1 MADDISVK
9 LAVEGEQNF
18 KTAISAAN
26 AQLKAM
32 DAELQAAV
40 SSMTGMESAEQKLA
54 AKSSILNQ
62 QIEKNKE
69 KLSILSQ
76 QYEKSKAKLDELGQA
91 LEKAKAEHGDNS
103 AEATK
108 AANAYNRQAQEVAK
122 LEKDIANTNTAIN
135 KETAELNQLNNT
147 LAKTGEKW
155 QEAGAKISDAGE
167 KITSVGSTLTKT
179 VTAPLVAAGTAAAKF
194 ASDYEENLN
203 KVDASFK
210 DNAAEVKAWAKTATQ
225 QFGMSESAA
234 LDATSTFG
242 DMGTSMGLTT
252 KEAADM
258 STSLAGLAGDLS
270 SFKNIGIDQA
280 MSALKGVFTGETE
293 GLKSLGVVM
302 TETNLKAFAEDM
314 GLVYDSMSQAEKVT
328 LRYQYVLANTTNAQ
342 GDYARTSDGTANS
355 IRTLQAEA
363 SNLASAF
370 GQELLPQVTPL
381 IQKATELVRGFGEL
395 DEGTKQSVIQAGLLA
410 AATGPVVTGLGKVT
424 EGVGKAVET
433 AGTLTKALSG
443 GGGLASA
450 LTATLGTGGAVGLA
464 VAGAA
469 ALTAGTV
476 VLINKI
482 SEAND
487 PVRQLKNSLSEME
500 EAQNRAGESESII
513 SLADRYDLLRAKV
526 SDTTLSDTELSAV
539 EEELASV
546 RQQLADATDGAVS
559 SGEALTDVID
569 AQVKSEREIAE
580 IERNHANTEL
590 YAKLIEGAEDYK
602 EALLDQKRTQLEL
615 DEAMKQMDG
624 TSEALVNGWEDAFD
638 SLNKTIDDTK
648 DKLAAGLI
656 DTSTVE
662 GAAELDAVLRG
673 LEEVLYSL
681 GYDVHF
687 EGLADAE
694 MYMSNLDVSTQG
706 MARSTSDA
714 ADKVTE
720 LDLKIQKSKALT
732 DGYKQSVIDL
742 VNSGFIDAQKGAD
755 LLGVSVDAMGRM
767 LTAAWTEEHKAA
779 AETGALSDAQMDAID
794 SAERMAEAEKKAAE
808 EFAQMVTDLEGLP
821 DLLSATGYSS
831 QELAIMLTEA
841 GVSVDQFA
849 SGVGSMR
856 DSVVNDFQLL
866 SESQKTTADEMV
878 AALQANL
885 QAQQEWSGNLTQ
897 LWWDAY
903 AEQDTA
909 VMQYIS
915 YLADLGPEYASAV
928 AEFANGGY
936 SKLEEA
942 AEAWAAI
949 GDQSAKDYTS
959 GIWMNNYLAEQA
971 GADLGGAALAGMESV
986 DQTTGAQGA
995 VNQVV
1000 GTIESGQGAVESAM
1014 SSLGEG
1020 AAGAY
1025 ENTKSVAEAAV
1036 GTVTSGMIEQIEG
1049 FYEDMK
1055 SAGAGLVTFLNAG
1068 IASKLSEAR
1077 DVAESVA
1084 EAAKEAA
1091 GSVDFKP
1098 VGYNMAAG
1106 IASGFRSGRSGV
1118 VSAAVEVVNAAVRAA
1133 KQAAEIHSPSKVME
1147 DEVGLQLT
1155 AGIARGMVN
1164 ADALTAMED
1173 SADTIIDIVSGKLSG
1188 LNDSIDAIELA
1199 QERRAQEKELREF
1212 EESMAELRQK
1222 YAEADLEERADIQKQ
1237 IDEKQ
1242 VDWDEK
1248 RLKEQETAQIESL
1261 KSQIEYLE
1269 EWQKAYEDAMAEYQ
1283 DSYQDAYNGIMR
1295 QQETMASKM
1304 ADFGDLFTYN
1314 DSGTSLRL
1322 GDLEQQTLA
1331 IEEYG
1336 EMLEQLQ
1343 ERGISGDLMQ
1353 EILGLDIKDAWNYGS
1368 RLLGLSDASYEKY
1381 MESWAKKQETAAAIA
1396 ERFYSDDLD
1405 ALQAEYVDKIPE
1417 VLDSLKGQMGDL
1429 GTDSALAL
1437 AEAFEAQ
1444 KDTIADSF
1452 LATINAAYSRAAQ
1465 SVSAPISGD
1474 YVTREDLYKATSGV
1488 VNGMS
1493 VAMAGTQVPTSVTI
1507 PMYINGTKFAE
1518 ATLADIRAVSKA
1530 NPEVVSDR

>member
-1 MADDISVK
+1 METIADGKVIIEIDAESKGFERSLDSVRQSAAQLADK
-9 LAVEGEQNF
+9 ELKAVE
-18 KTAISAAN
+18 TAARGVYDALQDIDSVASEAGRICESALGGTESVLNDTASAAT
-26 AQLKAM
+26 AAA
-32 DAELQAAV
+32 DAVQDV
-40 SSMTGMESAEQKLA
+40 SKEAGSTEIA
-54 AKSSILNQ
+54 ILERE
-62 QIEKNKE
+62 I
-69 KLSILSQ
+69 S
-76 QYEKSKAKLDELGQA
+76 D
-91 LEKAKAEHGDNS
+91 
-103 AEATK
+103 
-108 AANAYNRQAQEVAK
+108 
-122 LEKDIANTNTAIN
+122 TNTAID
-135 KETAELNQLNNT
+135 KEITELNQLNNT
-147 LAKTGEKW
+147 LEQTGEKW
-155 QEAGAKISDAGE
+155 QAVGSKISAAGE
-167 KITSVGSTLTKT
+167 NISSVGSTLTKS

-234 LDATSTFG
+234 LDATSAFG
-242 DMGTSMGLTT
+242 DMGTSMGLST

-395 DEGTKQSVIQAGLLA
+395 DEATKQNVIQAGLLTA
-410 AATGPVVTGLGKVT
+410 AAGPVVTGVGKIT
-424 EGVGKAVET
+424 EGAGKAAEKI
-433 AGTLTKALSG
+433 GDLTKYIAG
-443 GGGLASA
+443 GGGLNIA
-450 LTATLGTGGAVGLA
+450 LGAGAIAAVGLGAAFAGA
-464 VAGAA
+464 VVEANSMDDATRALYDAMEETTAQGEAQRAEIEGNSAA
-469 ALTAGTV
+469 ALALVGD
-476 VLINKI
+476 LESLAAKENK
-482 SEAND
+482 SAAEKQRMKSM
-487 PVRQLKNSLSEME
+487 VESLNSLVPDLGAS
-500 EAQNRAGESESII
+500 
-513 SLADRYDLLRAKV
+513 YD
-526 SDTTLSDTELSAV
+526 DLS
-539 EEELASV
+539 
-546 RQQLADATDGAVS
+546 
-559 SGEALTDVID
+559 
-569 AQVKSEREIAE
+569 
-580 IERNHANTEL
+580 
-590 YAKLIEGAEDYK
+590 
-602 EALLDQKRTQLEL
+602 
-615 DEAMKQMDG
+615 
-624 TSEALVNGWEDAFD
+624 D
-638 SLNKTIDDTK
+638 SLNMSTDAMRDFIIQSAKTEA
-648 DKLAAGLI
+648 LA
-656 DTSTVE
+656 SYQSE
-662 GAAELDAVLRG
+662 
-673 LEEVLYSL
+673 
-681 GYDVHF
+681 
-687 EGLADAE
+687 LADLYKQQYEAL
-694 MYMSNLDVSTQG
+694 SNL
-706 MARSTSDA
+706 
-714 ADKVTE
+714 
-720 LDLKIQKSKALT
+720 
-732 DGYKQSVIDL
+732 
-742 VNSGFIDAQKGAD
+742 N
-755 LLGVSVDAMGRM
+755 
-767 LTAAWTEEHKAA
+767 
-779 AETGALSDAQMDAID
+779 
-794 SAERMAEAEKKAAE
+794 EKKAAAASANDSYNATVAE
-808 EFAQMVTDLEGLP
+808 QNRLLAQGKIDQSMYNDKVAVARVEVDNTNRALNDAQAAYDAVTAQVQECEGNLVGYTEATGTAKTGTEKLSEAQNTATESATEMTEAEQKAAEAFAQMVTDLGGLP

-831 QELAIMLTEA
+831 QELATMLTEA
-841 GVSVDQFA
+841 GISVDQFA
-849 SGVGSMR
+849 SGVSSMR

-1068 IASKLSEAR
+1068 IASNLSEAR

-1091 GSVDFKP
+1091 GAVDFKP

-1118 VSAAVEVVNAAVRAA
+1118 VSSAVDVVNAAVRAA

-1147 DEVGLQLT
+1147 DEVGFQLT
-1155 AGIARGMVN
+1155 AGVATGMVN
-1164 ADALTAMED
+1164 SEAVRALER
-1173 SADTIIDIVSGKLSG
+1173 SAGTITDIVSDQLSG
-1188 LNDSIDAIELA
+1188 LNDSITDIQAA
-1199 QERRAQEKELREF
+1199 QKRREAEKELRDY
-1212 EESMAELRQK
+1212 EESIAELRQK
-1222 YAEADLEERADIQKQ
+1222 YAEAELEERADIQKQ

-1242 VDWDEK
+1242 ADWDEK

-1269 EWQKAYEDAMAEYQ
+1269 EWQKAYEDAMADYQ
-1283 DSYQDAYNGIMR
+1283 DSYQDAYNGIMQ

-1343 ERGISGDLMQ
+1343 ERGIRGDLMQ

-1405 ALQAEYVDKIPE
+1405 ALHAEYVEKIPE
-1417 VLDSLKGQMGDL
+1417 VMDGLKDQMGDL
-1429 GTDSALAL
+1429 GTESALAL

-1452 LATINAAYSRAAQ
+1452 LYTINAAYSLASYSIGVPVESPTVTVPTSTSADALLAQTRAAVQ
-1465 SVSAPISGD
+1465 PTVDTAFAQQHVTNIANYDRSVSAGQENTSEQISLLRRIAEG
-1474 YVTREDLYKATSGV
+1474 VNSEGTV
-1488 VNGMS
+1488 VNLTFPD
-1493 VAMAGTQVPTSVTI
+1493 GTKLASYMFQPLAN
-1507 PMYINGTKFAE
+1507 YAKANGTP
-1518 ATLADIRAVSKA
+1518 II
-1530 NPEVVSDR
+1530 NPS